1 MGCNGPFSKHK
12 YFNGLNSDGGMCHNS
27 TVWHDMEK
35 ILLTIQLSKILNLEW
50 LFSDVL
56 YKEKQQYILVFDQLY
71 INYISNIHIF
81 SEIVIHFHN
90 PRFTNK
96 T

>member
-35 ILLTIQLSKILNLEW
+35 ILLTIQLSKILKCE
-50 LFSDVL
+50 
-56 YKEKQQYILVFDQLY
+56 
-71 INYISNIHIF
+71 
-81 SEIVIHFHN
+81 
-90 PRFTNK
+90 
-96 T
+96 